1 MITITAKRH
10 METNCWWPL
19 VGRLSVRV
27 CRRRVAGAQW
37 LAGGVCLALSPT
49 ISCATQSPCHKN
61 RLLCLTVA
69 LIFAFGYVFGPN
81 LDQTAPPPRLT
92 ACLPQMLPSAL
103 GDSVVAPVHCRPFYD
118 QHSDSLLLLT
128 QILRCWLSL
137 IWTVEIPRLL
147 KLVPWLLLWFQG
159 FGRMGEKYEASPP
172 GLCSMATLAAAHR
185 TDRCFRQGDNT
196 QHVGAWGRGVY
207 PICAPALLLGLLVVH
222 HWLPAPRENVGSE
235 WPHTWIPF

>member
-1 MITITAKRH
+1 MAIG
-10 METNCWWPL
+10 WQ
-19 VGRLSVRV
+19 VV

-92 ACLPQMLPSAL
+92 ACLPQMLPPAL
-103 GDSVVAPVHCRPFYD
+103 GDSVVAPVCCRPFYD

-128 QILRCWLSL
+128 QILRCRLSL
-137 IWTVEIPRLL
+137 IWTVEIPGPL

-172 GLCSMATLAAAHR
+172 GLCSMATLAAAHI

-196 QHVGAWGRGVY
+196 QCVHEAGVY
-207 PICAPALLLGLLVVH
+207 ILYAPLACCCWVSLSSTTDFRPPVRMWGQSGPIPGYPSRPSCGRPCSA
-222 HWLPAPRENVGSE
+222 
-235 WPHTWIPF
+235 